1 MESKPKASPAP
12 PSAAAPSRH
21 LVLISEHP
29 TQWRRVVRAFLR
41 EGLTQG
47 EPCLFL
53 DCLYTRPS
61 VCRFLDQAGL
71 DTRAAQK
78 RGMLTFLAAE
88 EMFNQQAVFS
98 AATCLGALL
107 KVGRGAL
114 HRQRGRLR
122 VVADMNWAADTRLN
136 HRRLLL
142 YEEMLNHHILPNHPV
157 DLLCLYDRA
166 LFPPAFLERV
176 LALHQGQ
183 AAIPGPAGAGGGLPL
198 PLNDGNH
205 RLPRLAAL

>member
-1 MESKPKASPAP
+1 M
-12 PSAAAPSRH
+12 
-21 LVLISEHP
+21 LISEHP

-41 EGLTQG
+41 EGLSHG

-61 VCRFLDQAGL
+61 VCRFLDAVGL

-78 RGMLTFLAAE
+78 QGLLTFLSAE
-88 EMFNQQAVFS
+88 EMFNQPEAFS
-98 AATCLGALL
+98 PATCLGALL
-107 KVGRGAL
+107 KKGRDAL
-114 HRQRGRLR
+114 PHRPRALR
-122 VVADMNWAADTRLN
+122 VVADMNWAADSRLN

-142 YEEMLNHHILPNHPV
+142 YEDMLNHHILPHYPAN
-157 DLLCLYDRA
+157 LLCHYDRA
-166 LFPPAFLERV
+166 LFPPAFLEQV

-183 AAIPGPAGAGGGLPL
+183 AAIPGPAGAGQGLPL
-198 PLNDGNH
+198 PLDEGKQ